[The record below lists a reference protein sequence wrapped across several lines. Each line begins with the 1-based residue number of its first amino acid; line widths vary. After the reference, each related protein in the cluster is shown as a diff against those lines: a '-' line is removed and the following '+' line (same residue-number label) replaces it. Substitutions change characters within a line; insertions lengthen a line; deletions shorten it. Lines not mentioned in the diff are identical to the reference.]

1 MDDTAQNQNQ
11 VSDNTQPQP
20 VVPTQPVAQ
29 PEPQVQAPIQV
40 SPQPQVTPVG
50 SARKEVGIAPVS
62 DYVRAS
68 EAAIIKDREVSDAG
82 IVEVEKEIKLEEAHE
97 KMGVRLSAEST
108 PVKTEPSGLV
118 QLPMDEKEAEKLIKK
133 GPGHNINLE
142 KFLDGIFF
150 ANSVYGLAVLMAKHL
165 KRIHHKIT
173 GQQV

>member
-11 VSDNTQPQP
+11 VNDNTQPQP
-20 VVPTQPVAQ
+20 VAQSQPTQAPVQ
-29 PEPQVQAPIQV
+29 PAVPVQ
-40 SPQPQVTPVG
+40 PQPQVTTPVG
-50 SARKEVGIAPVS
+50 GATSKEVAPVS

-68 EAAIIKDREVSDAG
+68 EAAVIKDREVSDAG

-133 GPGHNINLE
+133 GPGHSINIE
-142 KFLDGIFF
+142 KFFDGLF
-150 ANSVYGLAVLMAKHL
+150 
-165 KRIHHKIT
+165 
-173 GQQV
+173 

>member
-11 VSDNTQPQP
+11 VNDNTQPQP
-20 VVPTQPVAQ
+20 VVQSQPIQTPVQPTAPVQPQSQPV
-29 PEPQVQAPIQV
+29 I
-40 SPQPQVTPVG
+40 TPVG
-50 SARKEVGIAPVS
+50 GANKEVGVAPVS

-68 EAAIIKDREVSDAG
+68 EAAVIRDREVSDAG

-118 QLPMDEKEAEKLIKK
+118 QLPMDEKETEKVIKK

-142 KFLDGIFF
+142 KFLDGLFF
-150 ANSVYGLAVLMAKHL
+150 ADSVYGLAVLMAKHL

-173 GQQV
+173 GQPI

>member
-11 VSDNTQPQP
+11 VSDDIQAQPQAIVQPP
-20 VVPTQPVAQ
+20 VSDQPVQ
-29 PEPQVQAPIQV
+29 PQVQTQPRPQISPIGIGNKEV
-40 SPQPQVTPVG
+40 APVG
-50 SARKEVGIAPVS
+50 

-68 EAAIIKDREVSDAG
+68 EAAVIKDREVSDAG

-118 QLPMDEKEAEKLIKK
+118 QLPMDEEEAQKQLKK

-142 KFLDGIFF
+142 KFFEGIFF
-150 ANSVYGLAVLMAKHL
+150 ADSVYGFAVLMAKHI
-165 KRIHHKIT
+165 KRIHGKIT
-173 GQQV
+173 GKPV